1 MRVWNDKGSR
11 QLFTELRRR
20 RRMTPT
26 CVTARQMCTLT
37 GSIVLLGFQ
46 CRVLIR
52 PTQEP
57 GLVLSAQHTPS
68 CSLGPLLSRS
78 DPAPRCP
85 HGVSIGGA
93 HCQPPPEQA
102 RPAFLT
108 PPSTSPLGLGFGWV
122 SSTVPYRLPFARD
135 CFCLRLGS
143 KRKESALPTL
153 DTRGQCFSTSW
164 APPVGL
170 RTPSTRLWGWVSVL
184 CPLRVV

>member
-26 CVTARQMCTLT
+26 CVTAGQTCTLT

-46 CRVLIR
+46 CRGPHPANSGARTCALS
-52 PTQEP
+52 PTHA
-57 GLVLSAQHTPS
+57 LLF
-68 CSLGPLLSRS
+68 LGPPFVSVRS
-78 DPAPRCP
+78 GPRCP
-85 HGVSIGGA
+85 HGVSTGSA

-153 DTRGQCFSTSW
+153 DTRGQCLSTSW

-170 RTPSTRLWGWVSVL
+170 RTPSTRLWGWVYAL
-184 CPLRVV
+184 HPFRVV